1 MFFKN
6 SGRFIKAFLYSFK
19 LFIDGNN
26 NLNSEETELN
36 ASINLEDLYNI
47 SVRYYW

>member
-6 SGRFIKAFLYSFK
+6 LGRFIKAFLYSFK
-19 LFIDGNN
+19 LCIDGNN

-47 SVRYYW
+47 SVRYYS